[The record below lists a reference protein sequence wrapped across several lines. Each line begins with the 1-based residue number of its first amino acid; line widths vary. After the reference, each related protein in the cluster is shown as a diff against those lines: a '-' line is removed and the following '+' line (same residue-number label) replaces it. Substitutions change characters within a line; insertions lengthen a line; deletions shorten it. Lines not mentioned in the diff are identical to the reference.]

1 MYYTNTLQTKQTY
14 IQYIDSH
21 RSALESIFDV
31 AVLLIQKKENS
42 YDIYLPEFEKEI
54 DLFKNWAIK
63 GQKKLKDYWEKYS
76 TD

>member
-1 MYYTNTLQTKQTY
+1 M
-14 IQYIDSH
+14 
-21 RSALESIFDV
+21 ESIFDV